1 MVARVH
7 ADDTHA
13 CTNGICHS
21 GSHSL
26 VVVSIGEA
34 STDFEFRWLACGLST
49 KEGAVN
55 VCSPFFAK
63 QKGASRTNTGCVY
76 PVDKIKPELRTS
88 YKKVTSSEKLPQVRI
103 PPQRRTLHCRHVYF
117 CGGFESAGTR
127 CWTDRC
133 LPAYERRSN
142 SGQFFSF
149 GGQEAGSLDTSSSPN
164 IVPAIRHTKCR
175 DQLYKEQQIA
185 KYNPCS

>member
-76 PVDKIKPELRTS
+76 PVDKIKPETANILQESHEFREAPTS
-88 YKKVTSSEKLPQVRI
+88 KDPSTKED
-103 PPQRRTLHCRHVYF
+103 
-117 CGGFESAGTR
+117 SA
-127 CWTDRC
+127 
-133 LPAYERRSN
+133 L
-142 SGQFFSF
+142 
-149 GGQEAGSLDTSSSPN
+149 
-164 IVPAIRHTKCR
+164 
-175 DQLYKEQQIA
+175 
-185 KYNPCS
+185 